1 VLYSMIGGERPPERD
16 IVLATELVRRESCG
30 CPAGTGNDGEV
41 WL

>member
-1 VLYSMIGGERPPERD
+1 MIKGEQSPERD

-30 CPAGTGNDGEV
+30 CPAGTGNVGEV